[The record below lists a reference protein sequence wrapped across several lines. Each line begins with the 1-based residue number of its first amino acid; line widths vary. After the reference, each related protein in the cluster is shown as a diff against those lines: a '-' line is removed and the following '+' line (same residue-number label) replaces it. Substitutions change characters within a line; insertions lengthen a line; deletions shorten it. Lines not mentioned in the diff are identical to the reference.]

1 MSPQLLS
8 SFDLPPHLAYSLRK
22 ACHFLL
28 FLVYSLNNNW
38 SRLDPAMSDE
48 EDIGLYSLS
57 HKPGLVIGTPLRQR
71 GLRRQS
77 IVSIIKD
84 EEKTPIKSPSHPSL
98 LNGSP
103 KISTRKLSR
112 SNTLPRLA
120 SQRSDASADITL
132 EGLGIV
138 TMERERAEKLRRWI
152 LALVVG

>member
-1 MSPQLLS
+1 
-8 SFDLPPHLAYSLRK
+8 
-22 ACHFLL
+22 
-28 FLVYSLNNNW
+28 
-38 SRLDPAMSDE
+38 MSDE

-57 HKPGLVIGTPLRQR
+57 HKPGLVIGTPPRQR

-98 LNGSP
+98 FNGSP

-152 LALVVG
+152 LALVVVDFDLDYGPKITGVYPPLDFTAAESENMYVSF